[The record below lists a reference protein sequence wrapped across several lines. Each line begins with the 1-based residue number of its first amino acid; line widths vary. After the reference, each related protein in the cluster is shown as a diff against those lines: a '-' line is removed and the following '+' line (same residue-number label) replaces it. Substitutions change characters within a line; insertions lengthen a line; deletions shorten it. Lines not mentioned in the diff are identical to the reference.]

1 MGKTGIGVV
10 CGVIVGCVMAALS
23 ELRNKKIEEQT
34 RAIQKD
40 IHNMA
45 VDLVGDMNKELM
57 EGKK

>member
-1 MGKTGIGVV
+1 MGKTGIGVL
-10 CGVIVGCVMAALS
+10 CGVITGCIITALS

-45 VDLVGDMNKELM
+45 VDLVDGMNKEIV